1 MFNGKTKDDMPV
13 GASVGTSTSL
23 IGAGT
28 TMKGDITSNGDLR
41 IDGTLVG
48 NIHCS
53 AKVVIGANGVV
64 QGDINGQQA
73 DIMGKVTGTIKVKD
87 LLQPVKRK
95 YPGHQAADRTDSEFQ
110 RRMSYDPGSRIKFF
124 GREVRPRVQEGNKA
138 CRGRHSLITITART
152 GQQGRM
158 TKMAAVSG
166 RVTWD
171 FPPRW
176 RHP

>member
-1 MFNGKTKDDMPV
+1 MFNAKSKSDALGEAPS
-13 GASVGTSTSL
+13 GNSSASL

-28 TMKGDITSNGDLR
+28 SLKGDITSNGDLR

-87 LLQPVKRK
+87 LLQLKGGSVVNRNL
-95 YPGHQAADRTDSEFQ
+95 QAAKLQIEPTANFNGECHMAPAASTAPAGKAAPE
-110 RRMSYDPGSRIKFF
+110 IKK
-124 GREVRPRVQEGNKA
+124 ELKHE
-138 CRGRHSLITITART
+138 
-152 GQQGRM
+152 
-158 TKMAAVSG
+158 
-166 RVTWD
+166 
-171 FPPRW
+171 
-176 RHP
+176 

>member
-1 MFNGKTKDDMPV
+1 MFNGKTKSDNFNFATGGDAP
-13 GASVGTSTSL
+13 ASASASL

-73 DIMGKVTGTIKVKD
+73 DIMGKITGTIKVKD
-87 LLQPVKRK
+87 LLQLKGGSMVNGNIQATKLQIEPTANFNGECHMTPAAASGAASGNGKPADVKK
-95 YPGHQAADRTDSEFQ
+95 
-110 RRMSYDPGSRIKFF
+110 
-124 GREVRPRVQEGNKA
+124 EVKHAEIAPAG
-138 CRGRHSLITITART
+138 
-152 GQQGRM
+152 
-158 TKMAAVSG
+158 
-166 RVTWD
+166 
-171 FPPRW
+171 
-176 RHP
+176 